1 MSQKAQTD
9 QILAESLKELMR
21 KRPFEK
27 ITIKDITDKA
37 GVIRPTFYNHFKDKN
52 DLLDWIFRKEIIQP
66 ASRLAELGMLQEGVK
81 VMLLELEKEKEFYLS
96 AIRVTGQNSFRE
108 IMLRAFSDM
117 CYDILTKHI
126 SEKNEKEWMKDWMF
140 HPRNIADYYGNAE
153 TFVLMKWME
162 HGMKTSVDDVAR
174 IHDALHRLSFE
185 DLIEEIE
192 KTE

>member
-1 MSQKAQTD
+1 
-9 QILAESLKELMR
+9 
-21 KRPFEK
+21 
-27 ITIKDITDKA
+27 
-37 GVIRPTFYNHFKDKN
+37 
-52 DLLDWIFRKEIIQP
+52 
-66 ASRLAELGMLQEGVK
+66 
-81 VMLLELEKEKEFYLS
+81 
-96 AIRVTGQNSFRE
+96 
-108 IMLRAFSDM
+108 
-117 CYDILTKHI
+117 
-126 SEKNEKEWMKDWMF
+126 MF